1 MHVCGEGFE
10 GRRCPEPPDPLCS
23 ARGACSPV
31 AEAMLP
37 GVPSP
42 GGGCQERET
51 AWSAGYSPMLPRKV
65 VLATETWQPGPNP
78 RGLQA
83 FPFLYVVS
91 QQQACPGGWSRAALE
106 GGPDE
111 LLGL

>member
-1 MHVCGEGFE
+1 MAG
-10 GRRCPEPPDPLCS
+10 
-23 ARGACSPV
+23 
-31 AEAMLP
+31 AMLP

-51 AWSAGYSPMLPRKV
+51 AWSAGYSPVLPRKM
-65 VLATETWQPGPNP
+65 VLAMETWQPGPKP

-91 QQQACPGGWSRAALE
+91 QQQACPGGWSRAGGQMSSLDFE
-106 GGPDE
+106 GWTWDSTWVPGPLDTSATS
-111 LLGL
+111 LMSA